1 MKILSAY
8 ETTALLKSGGVVIVP
23 TDSCY
28 GLAGDAM
35 NHDVFQRV
43 LSLKGRTG
51 SRPPALFVADMKDL
65 EALVLLKRTQRKQV
79 ESLLPGPV
87 TLLLNPRPGIPSW
100 LSDPRGRIGIRMINH
115 SPLHDLL
122 LKTGLFL
129 TATSANKTGQPPP
142 YTADDLKESPLLS
155 EADGV
160 LTGSCGGLRPS
171 TVIDLSSERPVL
183 IREGPIDFLEAIQ

>member
-1 MKILSAY
+1 MKILSVY

-35 NHDVFQRV
+35 NRDVFQRV

-51 SRPPALFVADMKDL
+51 TRPPALFVADLKSF
-65 EALVLLKRTQRKQV
+65 EALVLLKKTQRKQV

-87 TLLLNPRPGIPSW
+87 TLLLNPRPEIPSW
-100 LSDPRGRIGIRMINH
+100 LSDPHGRIGIRMIKH
-115 SPLHDLL
+115 SPFHDVLIQ
-122 LKTGLFL
+122 TGLFL

-142 YTADDLKESPLLS
+142 YTMDDLRKSPLLS
-155 EADGV
+155 AVDGV

-171 TVIDLSSERPVL
+171 TVIDFSGERPVL